1 MSKAKVQK
9 IIDQY
14 SHNSFSSNSANLNGE
29 LPISSANL
37 KKRHHYE
44 SVKISGGRVS
54 DLNASRRRAKFAY
67 GTILVILIAA
77 LILMGVYV
85 K

>member
-9 IIDQY
+9 IIDQN
-14 SHNSFSSNSANLNGE
+14 SNNSFYSNSSNLDEE
-29 LPISSANL
+29 LPISSAYS
-37 KKRHHYE
+37 KKRHQYE
-44 SVKISGGRVS
+44 SVEKSGGGVS
-54 DLNASRRRAKFAY
+54 GLNASRRRAEFAY